1 MVTGRISSGNPRGT
15 IGEKLARTDAQL
27 KFRIPPDLKPKLEV
41 AARLNKRSVNME
53 VVARLEESFKA
64 KGQQDA
70 RKDKSTNTEFVIN
83 NVVSRLTE
91 VEEALAALQT
101 RVSRVARA
109 EIRAR
114 GSKI

>member
-1 MVTGRISSGNPRGT
+1 LGNPHGT
-15 IGEKLARTDAQL
+15 KGEKLARADAQL

-64 KGQQDA
+64 EAQQGT
-70 RKDKSTNTEFVIN
+70 RKDKPANTEFVIN

-91 VEEALAALQT
+91 VEEALAALQK
-101 RVSRVARA
+101 RVSLVAMA

-114 GSKI
+114 KSKI

>member
-1 MVTGRISSGNPRGT
+1 MPNKLWQYHRGT
-15 IGEKLARTDAQL
+15 KGEKLARTDAQL

-41 AARLNKRSVNME
+41 AARMNKRSVSME

-64 KGQQDA
+64 EAQRGA
-70 RKDKSTNTEFVIN
+70 RKDKPANTEFVIN

-91 VEEALAALQT
+91 IEEALAALQR
-101 RVSRVARA
+101 RVSLVAMA

-114 GSKI
+114 KSKI